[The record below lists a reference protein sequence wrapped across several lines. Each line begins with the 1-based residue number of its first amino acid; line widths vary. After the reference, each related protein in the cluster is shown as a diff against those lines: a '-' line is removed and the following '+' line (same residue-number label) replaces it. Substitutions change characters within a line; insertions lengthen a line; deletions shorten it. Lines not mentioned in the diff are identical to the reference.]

1 MRIGPVLRG
10 WRMHR
15 EISLRNLAKEIGISA
30 STLSRLETG
39 ENVDAQS
46 LSKILIFLISNETQ
60 EKAA

>member
-1 MRIGPVLRG
+1 
-10 WRMHR
+10 MHR

-46 LSKILIFLISNETQ
+46 LSKILIFLISNEVQ
-60 EKAA
+60 EEAA